1 MILHVDMDAFYASVE
16 LRDHPDLV
24 GKPVVVGG
32 SPKGRGVIAAASY
45 EARKFGL
52 HSAMPAAKA
61 IKLCPQ
67 AVFIKPR
74 MAHYSAI
81 SNQLREI
88 FSRFTSLVEPLA
100 FDEAFLDVSGCEKLF
115 GDATSIGQQIQ
126 QTIQSELR
134 LTASVGVAPNKFLAK
149 VASDLKKPAGFV
161 VVATDTVEAFLDQLP
176 IARVWGIGP
185 KTETKFQK
193 LGVQRIGQLRAL
205 PKATLKQL
213 FGLNA
218 DHFWRLARGIDSRP
232 VVPDRIAKNVG
243 HETTF
248 PRDIHDD
255 ETLLAWIVE
264 LSDQVGRRLRR
275 NHIYG
280 KTIQLKV
287 RFYDFRTITRSKT
300 IAASTHTTQD
310 IATTAGELLQQARE
324 SCGDAIRLLGVS
336 VGNLSRESKQQQ
348 LLFGGDENAKAK
360 RMDSAADAIRDRF
373 GSSAMTRGSSLKVKR
388 KRRDDLGR
396 N

>member
-1 MILHVDMDAFYASVE
+1 MDAFYASVE
-16 LRDHPDLV
+16 LRDNPDLV

-52 HSAMPAAKA
+52 HSAMPAAQA
-61 IKLCPQ
+61 IKLCPH

-74 MAHYSAI
+74 MAHYSAV
-81 SNQLREI
+81 SKQLREI

-115 GDATSIGQQIQ
+115 GDATSIGRQIQ
-126 QTIQSELR
+126 QTIQSELH

-149 VASDLKKPAGFV
+149 VASDLKKPDGFV
-161 VVATDTVEAFLDQLP
+161 VVAPNAVETFLDQLP

-193 LGVQRIGQLRAL
+193 LGVGRIGQLRAL

-248 PRDIHDD
+248 SRDIHDD
-255 ETLLAWIVE
+255 EILAAWIVE
-264 LSDQVGRRLRR
+264 LSDQVGRRMRR
-275 NHIYG
+275 NQIYG

-300 IAASTHTTQD
+300 IGTGTQTTQD
-310 IATTAGELLQQARE
+310 IASTARDLLRQVRE
-324 SCGDAIRLLGVS
+324 SQNDSIRLLGVS
-336 VGNLSRESKQQQ
+336 VGNLSGEAKQQQ
-348 LLFGGDENAKAK
+348 LLFGGEQTAKAK
-360 RMDSAADAIRDRF
+360 RVDSAADAIQARF
-373 GSSAMTRGSSLKVKR
+373 GSAAMTRGSSLSLKR
-388 KRRDDLGR
+388 KPHSD
-396 N
+396 